1 MYTKSK
7 SVHVKSSASL
17 LYNNLS
23 ALVIPDKQLTTYA
36 VVHKTVANLGCCS
49 LSESSAVSISH
60 KQVSCKE
67 PSITHASSILQAKF
81 CCLSGR
87 NILVL
92 CSQQGVQMFESDGS
106 VMVFWYALPAA
117 ESTQGL
123 LFTRGIAVLP
133 DNLIAIGENHYGGIL
148 VFRVPSQGTNVTL
161 CQTLK
166 CHDYPI
172 TAIATEGA
180 VMASADD
187 SGGITVWEAVQD
199 QIGRVIM
206 HIPGGLQQMV
216 IAGYGSGHIR
226 IFDAFKA
233 TMMVEVCAH
242 ARWIH
247 AIDLAP
253 DSGLLVSTSEDT
265 FVRVWSILKKQ
276 DDVHIQLEH
285 TEKIQDTQLTGVQ
298 FLDPNGQSF
307 SVSGYDSNVLNHFTK
322 VN

>member
-1 MYTKSK
+1 MARHPEK
-7 SVHVKSSASL
+7 
-17 LYNNLS
+17 
-23 ALVIPDKQLTTYA
+23 
-36 VVHKTVANLGCCS
+36 
-49 LSESSAVSISH
+49 
-60 KQVSCKE
+60 
-67 PSITHASSILQAKF
+67 AKF

-133 DNLIAIGENHYGGIL
+133 DNLIAIGTHYGGIL

-199 QIGRVIM
+199 QIGRVAKVN
-206 HIPGGLQQMV
+206 GGGSSCTSLVVYKQMV